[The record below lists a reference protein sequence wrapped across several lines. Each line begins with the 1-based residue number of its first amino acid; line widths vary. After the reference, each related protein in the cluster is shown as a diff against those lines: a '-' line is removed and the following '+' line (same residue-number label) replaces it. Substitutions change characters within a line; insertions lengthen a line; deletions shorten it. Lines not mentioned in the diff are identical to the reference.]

1 MNARIAMMM
10 TGLWVAM
17 PAQALVF
24 TVGEGD
30 TAALIA
36 AIEAANATPEPD
48 LIELDRGLFL
58 LEEAWT
64 AESQSGLP
72 PITAPLRIRG
82 RNTEIRRYSSEPF
95 RLFHVAAGGHLILER
110 VTLAEGNLGA
120 LRNDGTADLR
130 NVQIVDNDVKSGFGV
145 VENYG
150 TLSVRHGQ
158 ISFNTVANAS
168 RDAGVIV
175 NYGLAWMQ
183 EATVQRNTL
192 TRRYDSVALAS
203 AVLNYGEAVLKN
215 VRIFEN
221 EGGYGHSDGFAQ
233 GTIINLGKGVLH
245 AEGLVEQGNEPRTA
259 QLTP

>member
-1 MNARIAMMM
+1 MNARLCLAALAC
-10 TGLWVAM
+10 TVAV
-17 PAQALVF
+17 PAQALVY

-30 TAALIA
+30 TAALVA

-58 LEEAWT
+58 LEQPWSAD
-64 AESQSGLP
+64 AKVGLP

-82 RNTEIRRYSSEPF
+82 RNTELRRYSGESF
-95 RLFHVAAGGHLILER
+95 RLLEVAHGGHLILER
-110 VTLAEGNLGA
+110 VTLAEGDLGA
-120 LRNDGTADLR
+120 LRNQGTVDLR
-130 NVQIVDNDVKSGFGV
+130 NVQIVDNDVKSGYSV

-150 TLSVRHGQ
+150 TLTVSQGQ

-168 RDAGVIV
+168 RDTGVVV
-175 NYGLAWMQ
+175 NYGLAWLHDT
-183 EATVQRNTL
+183 TVQRNAL

-221 EGGYGHSDGFAQ
+221 DGGHDDGFAQ

-245 AEGLVEQGNEPRTA
+245 AEGLSEQGNEPRTA
-259 QLTP
+259 QLMR

>member
-1 MNARIAMMM
+1 MNARLCLAALASCMA
-10 TGLWVAM
+10 V
-17 PAQALVF
+17 PAQALVY

-58 LEEAWT
+58 LEQAWS
-64 AESQSGLP
+64 AESQAGLP

-82 RNTEIRRYSSEPF
+82 RNTEIRRYSSDSF
-95 RLFHVAAGGHLILER
+95 RLLQVAQGGHLILER
-110 VTLAEGNLGA
+110 VTLAEGDLGA
-120 LRNDGTADLR
+120 LRNEGTADLR
-130 NVQIVDNDVKSGFGV
+130 QVQIVDNDLKSGHSV

-150 TLSVRHGQ
+150 TLTLSHGQ
-158 ISFNTVANAS
+158 VSFNTVANAS
-168 RDAGVIV
+168 RDTGVIV
-175 NYGLAWMQ
+175 NYGLAWLHDT
-183 EATVQRNTL
+183 TVQRNAL

-221 EGGYGHSDGFAQ
+221 DGGYSAGWAQ

-245 AEGLVEQGNEPRTA
+245 AEGLSEQGNEPRTA
-259 QLTP
+259 QLAR

>member
-10 TGLWVAM
+10 MGLWVAM

-30 TAALIA
+30 TAALVA

-58 LEEAWT
+58 LEEAWSDSK
-64 AESQSGLP
+64 AGLP

-95 RLFHVAAGGHLILER
+95 RLFHVAQGGHLILER

-120 LRNDGTADLR
+120 LRNDGTTDLR
-130 NVQIVDNDVKSGFGV
+130 WVQIVDNDVKSGHSV

-150 TLSVRHGQ
+150 TLTVKYGQ
-158 ISFNTVANAS
+158 VSFNTVANAS
-168 RDAGVIV
+168 RDTGVLV
-175 NYGLAWMQ
+175 NYGLAWLHDT
-183 EATVQRNTL
+183 TVQRNAL
-192 TRRYDSVALAS
+192 TRRYGSVVLAS

-215 VRIFEN
+215 VRILEN
-221 EGGYGHSDGFAQ
+221 DGGYDDGYAQ
-233 GTIINLGKGVLH
+233 GTIVNLGKGVLH
-245 AEGLVEQGNEPRTA
+245 AEGLSERGNEPRTA
-259 QLTP
+259 QLTR